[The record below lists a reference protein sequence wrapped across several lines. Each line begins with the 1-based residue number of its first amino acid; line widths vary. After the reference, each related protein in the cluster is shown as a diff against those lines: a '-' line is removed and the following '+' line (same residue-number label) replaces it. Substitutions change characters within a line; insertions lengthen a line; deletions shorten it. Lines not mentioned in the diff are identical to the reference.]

1 MTNSK
6 KIKRNIGASRRL
18 APFGHVRSITFT
30 IMLLTVALIFG
41 CRKSGG
47 GGGTT
52 QTDPI
57 KNLTGNLLIVSADGT
72 RGANSLPLSFV
83 GASATVS
90 DVKVDKFGGQGGDIL
105 LFPTNFIIENGNLY
119 LTNLTTTNKDGG
131 EVKAAVSNKVTLTF
145 SLSGENLSKY
155 TDTAEIY
162 VGKYSNISTNIL
174 DIFKKFTTMESDTL
188 SETTDTAHPIKNLTF
203 EFTKM
208 TNATTNSSFLLLEN
222 TKEGDGGM
230 IVNGA
235 RFVTNLNKSI
245 TAQKTSFDT
254 YFTDVKVNGFNT
266 NDSESIANFQIDFSG
281 KKSYLYYYEG
291 EPNYHLIFFLKQGKW
306 DNNLGK

>member
-1 MTNSK
+1 MSQKN
-6 KIKRNIGASRRL
+6 KI
-18 APFGHVRSITFT
+18 FSITLS
-30 IMLLTVALIFG
+30 LLILGSVA

-47 GGGTT
+47 GGGIT

-57 KNLTGNLLIVSADGT
+57 KNLTGNLLIVSADGKQ
-72 RGANSLPLSFV
+72 GANSLPLSFA

-90 DVKVDKFGGQGGDIL
+90 DVEVGQGGDIL

-119 LTNLTTTNKDGG
+119 LTNNLTTTNKDGG

-145 SLSGENLSKY
+145 SLSGENLSRY
-155 TDTAEIY
+155 TDTAEIF

-174 DIFKKFTTMESDTL
+174 DAFKKFTTIDSDALSDT
-188 SETTDTAHPIKNLTF
+188 SDTSHPIKNITF
-203 EFTKM
+203 DFNQM

-222 TKEGDGGM
+222 TKEGDTGM
-230 IVNGA
+230 LVNGA
-235 RFVTNLNKSI
+235 RFVTKLNDSI
-245 TAQKTSFDT
+245 TTQKSSFDT